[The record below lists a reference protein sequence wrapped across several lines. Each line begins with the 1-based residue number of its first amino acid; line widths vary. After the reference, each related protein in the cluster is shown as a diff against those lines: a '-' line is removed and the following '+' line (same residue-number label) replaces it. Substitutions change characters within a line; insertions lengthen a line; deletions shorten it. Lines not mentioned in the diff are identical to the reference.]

1 MRTTIQSS
9 DFNRNGARKT
19 TGRVADSFAL
29 NSYQIKLEPLNV
41 TD

>member
-1 MRTTIQSS
+1 MRTTIQASG
-9 DFNRNGARKT
+9 FNRNGARKT